1 MYLLIRYPVGTIVEG
16 VVLAHR
22 KNRMRVAAAG
32 FSDIIE
38 LRRSGAEWFTST
50 RQPVEFDF
58 LMSASRRAPCLL
70 KTGMRCTRSRFV
82 GNLTAV
88 AHRLRFDAVC
98 LLNPERYGGIDAH
111 GPAAWQVAGQQRR
124 SQ

>member
-1 MYLLIRYPVGTIVEG
+1 MYLLIRYPVGAIVEG

-38 LRRSGAEWFTST
+38 LRRSGQEWFTSN

-58 LMSASRRAPCLL
+58 MMSHSRQSETVPFSRPVCAARA
-70 KTGMRCTRSRFV
+70 
-82 GNLTAV
+82 
-88 AHRLRFDAVC
+88 
-98 LLNPERYGGIDAH
+98 
-111 GPAAWQVAGQQRR
+111 AG
-124 SQ
+124 SVSI